1 MNRKTV
7 VFLLMAAIAI
17 VGLGSCLKKKDNT
30 KGAVDSQNSKAS
42 LDWGV
47 YTGTI
52 PAADGEGINV
62 RLQLNKDNTYE
73 LTYEYIGKPADT
85 SFTNTGSFTWNDTGD
100 IINLGIDDTPSYYQ
114 VAEDKLIQLDMAGKP
129 ITGDLAD
136 MYVLTK
142 Q

>member
-1 MNRKTV
+1 MNKKAFIFIV
-7 VFLLMAAIAI
+7 MAVLAIL
-17 VGLGSCLKKKDNT
+17 GLVSCASN
-30 KGAVDSQNSKAS
+30 KGAKNS
-42 LDWGV
+42 LDLAGL

-73 LTYEYIGKPADT
+73 LTYEYIGKPDNK
-85 SFTNTGSFTWNDTGD
+85 FTNTGSFKWNDGD
-100 IINLGIDDTPSYYQ
+100 TINLGIAETPSYYK
-114 VAEDKLIQLDMAGKP
+114 VAENKLIQLDMAGKR
-129 ITGDLAD
+129 ITGEFAD